1 MKYSK
6 PSIIGSSPAIR
17 KILDMTEKVSNFDLN
32 VFITGETGVG
42 KELVARTLH
51 SQSRRNES
59 PFIKVNCAAMPS
71 ELLETELFGYEKGAF
86 TGADKAKTGKFEAA
100 QSGTIFL
107 DEIGELPTFMQAKLL
122 QVLQDMNF
130 CRVGGHQETAVH
142 ARVIAATN
150 INVPKMIEKGV
161 FRNDLFH
168 RLNTITIHIPALR
181 ERPEDIL
188 PLTHHFIQETAR
200 KYNLPEAQLSL
211 RLLNLFQKHSWPGN
225 ARELENYVKQLSILG
240 NYREIEDEILA
251 LQGKEAVPQES
262 NALETL
268 DDICSDTVASIKDIM
283 KNGSFASMKDIR
295 ESIVKKVEKDI
306 IQQTLHETGWNR
318 KEASKI
324 LGLSYRAMLYKIKEY
339 DLSPYTFRRVQTA
352 PKGQSFHPL
361 SAAEGKAASAA

>member
-1 MKYSK
+1 MKFSK

-17 KILDMTEKVSNFDLN
+17 KVLDMTEKVSNVDLN
-32 VFITGETGVG
+32 VLITGETGVG

-51 SQSRRNES
+51 AQSQRNGS
-59 PFIKVNCAAMPS
+59 PFIKINCAAMPS

-86 TGADKAKTGKFEAA
+86 TGADKPKTGKFEAA
-100 QSGTIFL
+100 KSGTIFL

-130 CRVGGHQETAVH
+130 YRVGGHQETAVH

-150 INVPKMIEKGV
+150 IDVHKMIEKGV
-161 FRNDLFH
+161 FRSDLFH

-181 ERPEDIL
+181 DRPEDIL
-188 PLTHHFIQETAR
+188 PLTHYFIQETAR
-200 KYNLPEAQLSL
+200 KYNLPKAQLSI
-211 RLLNLFQKHSWPGN
+211 RLMNLFQKHSWPGN
-225 ARELENYVKQLSILG
+225 IRELENYIKQLSILE

-251 LQGKEAVPQES
+251 LQGKATVPQETKS
-262 NALETL
+262 PETL
-268 DDICSDTVASIKDIM
+268 QDISSDTVANIKDM
-283 KNGSFASMKDIR
+283 LKNGSFASMKDIR

-324 LGLSYRAMLYKIKEY
+324 LRLSYRAMLYKIKEY
-339 DLSPYTFRRVQTA
+339 ELSPYTFRRVQTA
-352 PKGQSFHPL
+352 PKGQSIHTR
-361 SAAEGKAASAA
+361 SALDGKVASAA